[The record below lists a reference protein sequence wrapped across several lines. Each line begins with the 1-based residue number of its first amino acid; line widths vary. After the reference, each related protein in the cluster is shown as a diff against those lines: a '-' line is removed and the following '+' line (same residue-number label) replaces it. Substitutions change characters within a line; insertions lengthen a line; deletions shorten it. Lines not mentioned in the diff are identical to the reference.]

1 MPGVNPTFDLS
12 AAASADKGEDS
23 EVTKKSHRVDSLES
37 GFVRALT
44 EEGPDGSCESL
55 SKSIPLLYTLPPSFL
70 SYIANIPLLA
80 DDPLFTLIKT
90 LSPPALDAELR
101 SMTAPAHQARLLRA
115 LTQRLRAR
123 RDFEAVQAVMGVVL
137 KVWGESLVGSATPA
151 SWSVRAPLDGGGS
164 GPMNVD
170 DDAEELRDALA
181 ELREVQAKES
191 ERVLGLVAASLGTLG
206 FIRETL

>member
-1 MPGVNPTFDLS
+1 MGAV
-12 AAASADKGEDS
+12 
-23 EVTKKSHRVDSLES
+23 SHFTSLFSSSIHPYELLI
-37 GFVRALT
+37 LT
-44 EEGPDGSCESL
+44 NY
-55 SKSIPLLYTLPPSFL
+55 PLLT
-70 SYIANIPLLA
+70 
-80 DDPLFTLIKT
+80 DDALFTLIKT

-151 SWSVRAPLDGGGS
+151 SWNVRAPLDGGGS
-164 GPMNVD
+164 GATNGRGLMSVD
-170 DDAEELRDALA
+170 DDAEELRDALV
-181 ELREVQAKES
+181 ELKEVQAKES

>member
-1 MPGVNPTFDLS
+1 MS
-12 AAASADKGEDS
+12 
-23 EVTKKSHRVDSLES
+23 
-37 GFVRALT
+37 
-44 EEGPDGSCESL
+44 
-55 SKSIPLLYTLPPSFL
+55 
-70 SYIANIPLLA
+70 
-80 DDPLFTLIKT
+80 
-90 LSPPALDAELR
+90 
-101 SMTAPAHQARLLRA
+101 APAHQARLLRA

-164 GPMNVD
+164 GATNGSGPMNVD
-170 DDAEELRDALA
+170 DDADELRDALA